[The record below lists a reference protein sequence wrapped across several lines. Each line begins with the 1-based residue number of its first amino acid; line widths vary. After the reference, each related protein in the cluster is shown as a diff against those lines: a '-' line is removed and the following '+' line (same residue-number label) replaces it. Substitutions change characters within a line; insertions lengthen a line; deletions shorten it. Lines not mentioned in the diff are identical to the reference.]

1 MLRTSKN
8 IGLAVAFAGFG
19 ASIAMAQSPS
29 SAALLDGRWDAT
41 LNNRGIV
48 VPFRLDISGS
58 GPTLK
63 GTFYNGFTPYDGTTS
78 ASFQD
83 GKLVL
88 NVEHYLTTITATVKD
103 GQLDGDVAYQSRSAN
118 SSYSFHATRHVDAP
132 EVAAVAV
139 PNIAGSW
146 VLPLPQPSAK
156 GEKAF
161 RLIVQ
166 QRGAEAAASILR
178 VDGDTGAYSG
188 AYKDGKWVLSH
199 FDGSRPGVIEISLGK
214 DGTLQL
220 LQNAGRTPTVATQQD
235 GANAAS
241 YQAATAATVAK
252 VADPEVLDSR
262 YTPALTA
269 YREEVSIAKGLP
281 QPENY
286 DTHTTARD
294 PKEKFA
300 FNLPDVNGKLVSSDD
315 PRFKIK
321 VVLAIVTGTWC
332 PNCHDEAQYLVTLD
346 KKYRDKGLAI
356 VALDFE
362 EPEQQGALER
372 EKAFVKQYGVQYTY
386 LIAGAP
392 AEMWEKV
399 PQAVNLNTWPA
410 TIFVARDGTIKGI
423 HSGFASP
430 ASGQFN
436 DQLKAEFESKIQQLL
451 AERPADDISAAHAG
465 SERPGE

>member
-1 MLRTSKN
+1 MTKLSRN
-8 IGLAVAFAGFG
+8 LGLAVAFAGFG

-29 SAALLDGRWDAT
+29 TAAALDGRWDAT
-41 LNNRGIV
+41 LNNHGVII
-48 VPFRLDISGS
+48 PFRIDISGS

-78 ASFQD
+78 ATYQD
-83 GKLVL
+83 GKLTL
-88 NVEHYLTTITATVKD
+88 NVEHYLTTINAALKD

-118 SSYSFHATRHVDAP
+118 SSYGFHATRHVDTP
-132 EVAAVAV
+132 ESASANV
-139 PNIAGSW
+139 PKISGSW

-161 RLIVQ
+161 RLIVE
-166 QRGAEAAASILR
+166 QRGAEVAASILR

-199 FDGSRPGVIEISLGK
+199 FDGSRPGVIEITVGK
-214 DGTLQL
+214 NDTLEI
-220 LQNAGRTPTVATQQD
+220 LQNAGRPAAVVSQD

-241 YQAATAATVAK
+241 YQTASVVTSAK
-252 VADPEVLDSR
+252 VSDPEVLDSR
-262 YTPALTA
+262 YTAALIA
-269 YREEVSIAKGLP
+269 YREDVAIAKGLP

-300 FNLPDVNGKLVSSDD
+300 FKLPDVDGKLVSSDD
-315 PRFKIK
+315 PRFKGK

-332 PNCHDEAQYLVTLD
+332 PNCHDEAQYLVQLD

-362 EPEQQGALER
+362 EPEQQGSLER

-410 TIFVARDGTIKGI
+410 TIFVGRDGTIKGI

-451 AERPADDISAAHAG
+451 AERPAQNASTTASGVTNKSGD
-465 SERPGE
+465 